1 MARLETWKYKCL
13 CFLWKSIDR
22 ERKEWYINYV
32 APEEVRT
39 KAGEEMTLEELKNS
53 SFVVGMKE
61 TERALE
67 KGEAVY
73 VFIASDCDD
82 RISSPLKEACS
93 AKGVSYSSDYAK
105 KDIGKACGIKVKA
118 AACAVLGTR

>member
-1 MARLETWKYKCL
+1 
-13 CFLWKSIDR
+13 
-22 ERKEWYINYV
+22 
-32 APEEVRT
+32 
-39 KAGEEMTLEELKNS
+39 MTLEELKKS

-82 RISSPLKEACS
+82 RISGPLKEACS
-93 AKGVSYSSDYAK
+93 ARDIPFSAAYAK
-105 KDIGKACGIKVKA
+105 KEIGKACGIKVKA